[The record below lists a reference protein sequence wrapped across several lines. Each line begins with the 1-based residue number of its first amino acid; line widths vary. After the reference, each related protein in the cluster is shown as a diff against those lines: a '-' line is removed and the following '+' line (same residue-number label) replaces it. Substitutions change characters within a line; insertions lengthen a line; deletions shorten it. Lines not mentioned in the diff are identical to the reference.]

1 MSPVN
6 SQFNDRL
13 IGGGGVVVGGIHQM
27 FHARRQRCVML
38 LLSDVFIRLVIKSV
52 LTKIP

>member
-1 MSPVN
+1 MN

-13 IGGGGVVVGGIHQM
+13 IGGGVVVGGIHQM
-27 FHARRQRCVML
+27 FHARCQRCVMLLL

>member
-6 SQFNDRL
+6 PQFNDRL
-13 IGGGGVVVGGIHQM
+13 IGGGAVVGGIHQM

>member
-6 SQFNDRL
+6 PQFNDRL
-13 IGGGGVVVGGIHQM
+13 IGGVVVGGIHQM

>member
-13 IGGGGVVVGGIHQM
+13 IGGGVVVGGIHQM
-27 FHARRQRCVML
+27 FHACRQRCVML